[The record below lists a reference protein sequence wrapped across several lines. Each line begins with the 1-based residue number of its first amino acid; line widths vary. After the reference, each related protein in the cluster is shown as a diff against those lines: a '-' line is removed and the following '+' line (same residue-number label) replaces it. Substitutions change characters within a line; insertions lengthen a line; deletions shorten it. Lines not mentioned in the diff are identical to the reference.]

1 MRLSS
6 AVLTAAALVAI
17 LAPARPAAAHQGHH
31 ASPSPS
37 PSASPAATVTSPAAT
52 ATTAPP
58 SPAAAAPVPWAGPAH
73 IDWREAAFEHLHNKL
88 VHFPI
93 ALGLAA
99 AVIFLVSPRWPQYDA
114 AGRALLLVAALFS
127 IAAYFTGE
135 GQRGPFR
142 ATPLWEL
149 AERHEQLGIV
159 TAIVLGVG
167 VVLSHLRAVKRW
179 MWLYAIVV
187 ILIIAATGFV
197 GGVLA
202 HTDL

>member
-1 MRLSS
+1 MRFSS
-6 AVLTAAALVAI
+6 AVLAFGALFAIVA
-17 LAPARPAAAHQGHH
+17 ARPAAAHQGHH

-37 PSASPAATVTSPAAT
+37 AVPLASPATVASPAATAS
-52 ATTAPP
+52 P
-58 SPAAAAPVPWAGPAH
+58 SPAAAAPVPWGGPLH
-73 IDWREAAFEHLHNKL
+73 IDWRAAAFEHLHNKL

-114 AGRALLLVAALFS
+114 AGRTLLLVAALFS

-149 AERHEQLGIV
+149 AEQHEQLGIV
-159 TAIVLGVG
+159 TAIALGVG
-167 VVLSHLRAVKRW
+167 VILSRVRAAKRW
-179 MWLYAIVV
+179 LWLYAIVLV
-187 ILIIAATGFV
+187 LLISATGLL

-202 HTDL
+202 HTEL

>member
-1 MRLSS
+1 MRLPS
-6 AVLTAAALVAI
+6 AILTAAALVAI
-17 LAPARPAAAHQGHH
+17 FAPARPAAAHQGHH

-37 PSASPAATVTSPAAT
+37 PAASPAATVTSPAAT
-52 ATTAPP
+52 APP
-58 SPAAAAPVPWAGPAH
+58 SPAAAAPVRWAGPAH
-73 IDWREAAFEHLHNKL
+73 IDWRAAAFEHLHNKL

-99 AVIFLVSPRWPQYDA
+99 AVIFLVSPRWPQSDA

-135 GQRGPFR
+135 TQRGPFR
-142 ATPLWEL
+142 ATALWEL

-159 TAIVLGVG
+159 TAIVLGAG

-179 MWLYAIVV
+179 MWLYAIVL

-202 HTDL
+202 HTEL